1 MWGKRM
7 PLTRAEALLR
17 LNRLGEGKRRGTD
30 TQPLVRMPPTVP
42 VPLPTAALNPE
53 RDQTQN
59 DPQAIPGAK
68 KICAQQ

>member
-1 MWGKRM
+1 M
-7 PLTRAEALLR
+7 PLARAEALLR

-30 TQPLVRMPPTVP
+30 TQSLVRMPPT

-53 RDQTQN
+53 QDQTQN

-68 KICAQQ
+68 NICAQQ